1 MLVLKRKCNESI
13 MIGDEIKITILGSK
27 DLEKG
32 IIRIGISAPLS
43 VTIHRQEVYLREIDK
58 KNQNKKIARPY
69 ANEAQI
75 TETNYDLGNQ

>member
-43 VTIHRQEVYLREIDK
+43 ITIHRQEVYLREIDK
-58 KNQNKKIARPY
+58 KNLNKKIARTY

-75 TETNYDLGNQ
+75 TKTNYDLGN

>member
-43 VTIHRQEVYLREIDK
+43 ITIHRQEVYLREIDK
-58 KNQNKKIARPY
+58 KNLNKKIARTY

-75 TETNYDLGNQ
+75 TKTNYELGN

>member
-32 IIRIGISAPLS
+32 IIRIGIYAPLS
-43 VTIHRQEVYLREIDK
+43 ITIHRQEVYLREIDK
-58 KNQNKKIARPY
+58 RNLNKKIARTY

-75 TETNYDLGNQ
+75 TKTNYELGN